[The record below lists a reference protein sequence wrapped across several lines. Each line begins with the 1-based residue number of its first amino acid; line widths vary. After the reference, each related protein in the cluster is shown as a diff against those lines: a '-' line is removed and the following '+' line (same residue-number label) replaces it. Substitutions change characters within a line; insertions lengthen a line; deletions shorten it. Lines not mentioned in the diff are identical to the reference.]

1 MSKTIGKMTYLG
13 IYIIYNDIRQCIW
26 LGR

>member
-1 MSKTIGKMTYLG
+1 MTYLG